1 MKSLKLI
8 GLFTFITIFTAC
20 DKEYICTCT
29 DDQTGDVTNVSNY
42 DLSQSNA
49 ESACSNAESAGITCV
64 LEQN

>member
-8 GLFTFITIFTAC
+8 GLLAVIAIFSAC
-20 DKEYICTCT
+20 NKEYICTCT
-29 DDQTGDVTNVSNY
+29 DDQTGEVTNVSTY

-49 ESACSNAESAGITCV
+49 ESACSNAESAGVTCV